1 MKTKELFQAHNVKVF
16 QDVEDKYPWQV
27 QASRGAVLEVF
38 KASREV
44 KLSIPSNGTDIED
57 HHSNDAYAMDF
68 NGGLTSEQF
77 QNGYYDKNLFTEQ
90 RKKLSSLRTKLEE
103 KLEPVARTR
112 KRVMSEHDGEWIQ
125 ERQWELTPF
134 ANTRRETGGILPTLR
149 ILADFSFR
157 SGVDGRDI
165 AKYGAFCWAI
175 TDALESS
182 GITCEVILQN
192 TSYMNWG
199 KSGENKTRVR
209 IKVKEAGEY
218 IDTQNIAQCF
228 TAAFYRR
235 GIFVLKRLF
244 GDSLGTKVQSSLA
257 GSDPD
262 SSTPIVSPGQ
272 VFLRREDASLNVDAV
287 AHLILEALNA
297 PGTH

>member
-27 QASRGAVLEVF
+27 QASRGAVLEVY
-38 KASREV
+38 KASQQV
-44 KLSIPSNGTDIED
+44 SLSIPSNAEFIRE
-57 HHSNDAYAMDF
+57 HHGNDYHTLDF

-77 QNGYYDKNLFTEQ
+77 QSGHYDRDLFAEQ
-90 RKKLSSLRTKLEE
+90 KKKLSGLRTKLEE
-103 KLEPVARTR
+103 KLAPVGRIR

-157 SGVDGRDI
+157 SGVEGRDI

-175 TDALESS
+175 TNALESS
-182 GITCEVILQN
+182 GITCEIVLQN

-199 KSGENKTRVR
+199 KSGENKARVR

-218 IDTQNIAQCF
+218 VDTQNIAQCF

-262 SSTPIVSPGQ
+262 SSTPVVSPGQ
-272 VFLRREDASLNVDAV
+272 VFLRREDSHLNVDAV